1 MRRRNKAITIRLTEE
16 EYALLCSKLKQTGVS
31 QQAYII
37 SAIKDVSV
45 IPSLDGLKQSEAV
58 NVINSWGVSEIS
70 LSDWK
75 NCSRAK
81 RQENMLP
88 RELIEETLQ
97 RILSL

>member
-1 MRRRNKAITIRLTEE
+1 MVSKEIEK
-16 EYALLCSKLKQTGVS
+16 LLSILMGYRSGLYK
-31 QQAYII
+31 
-37 SAIKDVSV
+37 